1 MTSRPAA
8 VDATEQ
14 TTAARCSSP
23 ATLSLAHQATRP
35 ACAPTDSPTTPSRPA
50 TLDTTEPGAW
60 VAHAL
65 LLAGAASVWLATMVD
80 LLDGGL
86 GSSNG
91 KLVSIFDSVDGCR
104 GFRKQRPVQLARMDS
119 RPPTS
124 RRGSL
129 YHVAAQLR
137 KGRAANLLS
146 AGSIVVLNLLNKFG
160 PATVVSLL
168 TRSTPVIFQGWRH
181 SLTFLASLAAIQL
194 SWRDLAFRAAT
205 SPYFDAALALSSAL
219 YKLRKVVFI
228 HGQGGALWLASLLT
242 WLVVDGGSDLRRLT
256 NYATTL
262 QDCFHRGDL
271 ALSARTM
278 RAELLEARRATGPV
292 VLKAA
297 LPNVACAYVLRRV
310 PNETVARLVVLAYL
324 GHRYRALPALR
335 RAADAY
341 RDARSPLPGETPPT
355 PVRPRADG
363 TTKKAR

>member
-14 TTAARCSSP
+14 TTAERCSSP